1 MEYIAIGSMS
11 GTSLDGV
18 DISIIKSNG
27 KDTFTEIDNYF
38 HPYPKDLIT
47 SLKSSINQNY
57 LVDSKLPTLISNE
70 YNKAIEHIVSKNKS
84 IQIDVIGIHGQTI
97 FHDEKLKISIQIFDK
112 KKIKTVCPF
121 LISNFRKNDL
131 LNGGTGA
138 PIIPIFHKL
147 IAEKFKLNNCM
158 FVNIGGVT
166 NITNIKENHIDA
178 YDLCFGNALSDDLVN
193 LSDKNFSYDN
203 DGDFSR
209 GGSLIKQI
217 EKIILSDPYFSK
229 SSPKSLDRNYFHKYF
244 NIITEHSHRS
254 LKDTLFTLWN
264 ILGSKILYASN
275 NSKIILCGGGR
286 KNSTLKEILN
296 NLKLNVI
303 DVDELGINGDFIES
317 QGIGYLA
324 IRRLLKLPSSFDKT
338 TGIKKETF
346 LGEIN

>member
-1 MEYIAIGSMS
+1 
-11 GTSLDGV
+11 
-18 DISIIKSNG
+18 
-27 KDTFTEIDNYF
+27 
-38 HPYPKDLIT
+38 
-47 SLKSSINQNY
+47 
-57 LVDSKLPTLISNE
+57 
-70 YNKAIEHIVSKNKS
+70 
-84 IQIDVIGIHGQTI
+84 
-97 FHDEKLKISIQIFDK
+97 
-112 KKIKTVCPF
+112 
-121 LISNFRKNDL
+121 

-166 NITNIKENHIDA
+166 NITNIKENHIEA

-193 LSDKNFSYDN
+193 LSNKNFSYDN

-209 GGSLIKQI
+209 GGSLIEQI

-229 SSPKSLDRNYFHKYF
+229 PSPKSLDRNYFHKYF
-244 NIITEHSHRS
+244 NIIKEHSDRS

-275 NSKIILCGGGR
+275 NS
-286 KNSTLKEILN
+286 
-296 NLKLNVI
+296 KLNVI